1 MLQTILQG
9 TRPRFLTDVLRIAQ
23 TTCGDQV
30 KIVTSTQRL
39 SYADIALY
47 SDRLAGRLVARDV
60 RPGDRVVISL
70 PNSAEFIIACFAV
83 WKARGVVVALD
94 HCGGAASLQSI
105 LERIEPIALIADAN
119 FAEKIRG
126 MGVVL
131 RFFRVFFLRNGGTEL
146 SAMSQPPVEFLQSA
160 MESDAEAKLP
170 ALAQPDDLATITFT
184 SGSTNL
190 PKGVMHTHES
200 ILACASFT
208 KSYLQLSPDDVMM
221 LPLPLHHVLAFRRF
235 LTCFLAECTLVL
247 ASSNVFMMKQF
258 SETLPTGLVLVPS
271 ACKILI
277 DNFADFFR
285 KEGRCLRYVE
295 IGSDPISAE
304 RLHALQT
311 ILPDARLHL
320 TYGLT
325 EGRVGYLKAGSN
337 GVFDRLDRSNRG
349 VEIKVV
355 DDHGVAVGEG
365 DAGEILI
372 SGSGL
377 FNGYW
382 GDSTSAR
389 TRCTQDGFRTGDLG
403 IVEKDGIRLA
413 GRMDDIIKIGGHKI
427 NPCEIETVLL
437 RHPAVAEAV
446 VTAHMDAEGSFGH
459 DLQALVVRKAGVVV
473 SDIELIDY
481 CREHLELYKVPAIIH
496 FRDSLP
502 KTALGKI
509 QRHLVTQS

>member
-1 MLQTILQG
+1 
-9 TRPRFLTDVLRIAQ
+9 
-23 TTCGDQV
+23 
-30 KIVTSTQRL
+30 
-39 SYADIALY
+39 
-47 SDRLAGRLVARDV
+47 
-60 RPGDRVVISL
+60 
-70 PNSAEFIIACFAV
+70 
-83 WKARGVVVALD
+83 
-94 HCGGAASLQSI
+94 
-105 LERIEPIALIADAN
+105 
-119 FAEKIRG
+119 
-126 MGVVL
+126 
-131 RFFRVFFLRNGGTEL
+131 
-146 SAMSQPPVEFLQSA
+146 
-160 MESDAEAKLP
+160 
-170 ALAQPDDLATITFT
+170 
-184 SGSTNL
+184 
-190 PKGVMHTHES
+190 MHTHES

-502 KTALGKI
+502 KTAPGKI